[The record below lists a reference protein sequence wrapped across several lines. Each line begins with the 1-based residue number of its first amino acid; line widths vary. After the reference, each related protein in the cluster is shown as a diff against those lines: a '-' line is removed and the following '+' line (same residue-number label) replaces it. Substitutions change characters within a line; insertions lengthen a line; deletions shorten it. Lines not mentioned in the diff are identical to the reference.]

1 MDATTGFFYLFS
13 VVLLFAAFR
22 VVTARNPVHAVLYL
36 MLAFSQAAGVWL
48 LLKAE
53 FLAIVLVLVYLG
65 AVMVLFLF
73 VVMMLDVHIDRIRQ
87 GFWRHFPLAATVGA
101 LIALEM
107 AAVLMAGFRGAGD
120 ESKALVMAVGGAPV
134 SNTLSLGRLLYTE
147 YLYPLEVAAV
157 ILLVAMIAA
166 IALTLRRRKDSKHID
181 ASVQVRVRAADR
193 LRIVKVPAAASAGS
207 AAAEAQP
214 QETRA

>member
-22 VVTARNPVHAVLYL
+22 VITARNPVHAVLYL

-120 ESKALVMAVGGAPV
+120 EPKALGTAVGGAPI
-134 SNTLSLGRLLYTE
+134 SNTHALGRLLYTE

-166 IALTLRRRKDSKHID
+166 IALTLRRRKDTKQID

-193 LRIVKVPAAASAGS
+193 LRIVKVPAGTGTASVIP
-207 AAAEAQP
+207 EAQP